1 VIGLLNRLLGN
12 GEISSHEL
20 VERSLRLI
28 EAGDGRL
35 GAVVASRAEQALAE
49 AAEVDRARVAGERL
63 GPLAG
68 LPVLVKD
75 LEDVAGMVTTRGSLL
90 HADDPPAAVDGLV
103 PGRLRAAGAILVGKS
118 NLPEN
123 AFEAYTA
130 NRLFG
135 VTRNP
140 WGQEWSP
147 GGSSGGSAAALAA
160 GMVPIATATDGGGSA
175 RIPPAFCGLV
185 GLKPSNGIVARSP
198 VPSWIDLS
206 TDAPMGHSVDDVAL
220 LLEVMRGP
228 AIGDP
233 SALPRWEP
241 AAPTPV
247 RLLAA
252 PRTVDWGPLDPD
264 LQRAF
269 DDALGALE
277 RDLGLPVEPVAPSA
291 VTPAGNA
298 DEDWFTICT
307 TEQAHEVGAVVL
319 EEQGDRF
326 DPVFLAH
333 MQNGLRVGMEEY
345 LTVRRRRFA
354 HTAALDRLLGDD
366 AVLVTPTLAMAAQ
379 HADGRMVGSD
389 VPGTPADALNTC
401 LQNITGS
408 PALSV
413 PAGRLPNGLPFGLQF
428 TGPRY
433 RDDVLLALGAR
444 WEEARPWPWY
454 APGFEPLVDQ
464 PAAPELP
471 RTPPARG
478 LDPARTGGAGA

>member
-1 VIGLLNRLLGN
+1 VIGLLTGQLEGGHVSAR
-12 GEISSHEL
+12 EL

-28 EAGDGRL
+28 EAGNGQL
-35 GAVVASRAEQALAE
+35 GAVVALRAEQALAE
-49 AAEVDRARVAGERL
+49 AAAVDAARAAGQPL

-75 LEDVAGMVTTRGSLL
+75 LEDVAGMTTTRGSLL
-90 HADDPPAAVDGLV
+90 HADDPPAAADGLV
-103 PGRLRAAGAILVGKS
+103 PGRLRRAGAVVVGKT

-140 WGQEWSP
+140 WGLEWSP
-147 GGSSGGSAAALAA
+147 GGSSGGSAAALSA

-198 VPSWIDLS
+198 APSWIDLS
-206 TDAPMGHSVDDVAL
+206 TDAPMGHSVADVAL
-220 LLEVMRGP
+220 LLDVLKGP
-228 AIGDP
+228 AVGDP

-241 AAPTPV
+241 LPGPARP

-252 PRTVDWGPLDPD
+252 PRTVDWGPLAPE
-264 LQRAF
+264 LVRAF
-269 DDALGALE
+269 DDALAVLE
-277 RDLGLPVEPVAPSA
+277 RDLGLPVEPIAPAA
-291 VTPAGNA
+291 VTPAGNV
-298 DEDWFTICT
+298 DEDWFVICT
-307 TEQAHEVGAVVL
+307 VEQAHEVGRAAL
-319 EEQGDRF
+319 EQKADLF

-333 MQNGLRVGMEEY
+333 MRNGLAVGVEEY
-345 LTVRRRRFA
+345 LAVRRRRFA

-366 AVLVTPTLAMAAQ
+366 GVLVTPTLAMAAQ
-379 HADGRMVGSD
+379 HADGRMIGAAE
-389 VPGTPADALNTC
+389 PGTPADALNTC
-401 LQNITGS
+401 LQNVTGS

-433 RDDVLLALGAR
+433 RDDLLLALGAR
-444 WEEARPWPWY
+444 WEEARPWPWF

-464 PAAPELP
+464 PGSP
-471 RTPPARG
+471 
-478 LDPARTGGAGA
+478 GAGVSRAGRPAG

>member
-1 VIGLLNRLLGN
+1 MIGLLAGRLARR
-12 GEISSHEL
+12 EVSAREL

-28 EAGDGRL
+28 EAGNAEL
-35 GAVVASRAEQALAE
+35 GAVVALRAEEALAE
-49 AAEVDRARVAGERL
+49 ATAVDQARAAGETV

-75 LEDVAGMVTTRGSLL
+75 LEDVAGMTTTRGSLL
-90 HADDPPAAVDGLV
+90 HADDPPAAGYGLV
-103 PGRLRAAGAILVGKS
+103 PARLRVAGGIVVGKT

-130 NRLFG
+130 NRVFG

-140 WGQEWSP
+140 WGLEWSP

-185 GLKPSNGIVARSP
+185 GLKPTNGIVARSP

-206 TDAPMGHSVDDVAL
+206 TDAPMGHSVADVAL
-220 LLEVMRGP
+220 LLDVMKGP
-228 AIGDP
+228 AVGDP
-233 SALPRWEP
+233 SAMPRWEP
-241 AAPTPV
+241 PSTGPARP

-252 PRTVDWGPLDPD
+252 PRTVDWGPLAPD
-264 LQRAF
+264 LVRAF
-269 DDALGALE
+269 EAALAVLE

-291 VTPAGNA
+291 VTAAGNA
-298 DEDWFTICT
+298 DEDWFVLCC
-307 TEQAHEVGAVVL
+307 TEQAHEVGRAVL
-319 EEQGDRF
+319 EAQAGQF
-326 DPVFLAH
+326 DPVFLGH
-333 MQNGLRVGMEEY
+333 MRTGLAVTVEEY
-345 LTVRRRRFA
+345 VTVRRRRFA

-366 AVLVTPTLAMAAQ
+366 GVLVTPTLAMTAQ
-379 HADGRMVGSD
+379 HADGRMIGAAE
-389 VPGTPADALNTC
+389 PGTPADALNTC
-401 LQNITGS
+401 LQNITGA

-413 PAGRLPNGLPFGLQF
+413 PAGRLANGLPFGLQF

-433 RDDVLLALGAR
+433 RDDLLLAMGAR
-444 WEEARPWPWY
+444 WEEARPWPWF

-464 PAAPELP
+464 PAAPAVSGVS
-471 RTPPARG
+471 RAGRPAG
-478 LDPARTGGAGA
+478 

>member
-1 VIGLLNRLLGN
+1 VIGLLNRLLRDGQV
-12 GEISSHEL
+12 SAREL
-20 VERSLRLI
+20 VERSLQLI

-35 GAVVASRAEQALAE
+35 GAVVALRAEQALAE
-49 AAEVDRARVAGERL
+49 AAELDRARAAGEPL

-90 HADDPPAAVDGLV
+90 HAADPPATADGLV
-103 PGRLRAAGAILVGKS
+103 PGRLRAAGAVVVGKT

-140 WGQEWSP
+140 WGLQWSP

-185 GLKPSNGIVARSP
+185 GLKPSNGIVPRFP
-198 VPSWIDLS
+198 LPSWIDLS
-206 TDAPMGHSVDDVAL
+206 TDAPMGHSVADVAL
-220 LLEVMRGP
+220 LLDVMKGP
-228 AIGDP
+228 AVGDP

-241 AAPTPV
+241 TALPARI

-252 PRTVDWGPLDPD
+252 PRTVDWGPLPAE

-269 DDALGALE
+269 DDALTALE
-277 RDLGLPVEPVAPSA
+277 RDLGLPVELVEPSA

-298 DEDWFTICT
+298 DEDWFTLCT
-307 TEQAHEVGAVVL
+307 AEQAHEVGAAVL
-319 EEQGDRF
+319 EQEADRF
-326 DPVFLAH
+326 DPVFLGH
-333 MQNGLRVGMEEY
+333 MENGLRIGVEEY
-345 LTVRRRRFA
+345 LAVRRRRFA

-366 AVLVTPTLAMAAQ
+366 GVLVTPTLAMAAQ
-379 HADGRMVGSD
+379 HADGRMVGAEE
-389 VPGTPADALNTC
+389 PGTPADALNTC

-413 PAGRLPNGLPFGLQF
+413 PAGRLANGLPFGLQF

-433 RDDVLLALGAR
+433 RDDVLLHLGR
-444 WEEARPWPWY
+444 QWEEARPWPWS
-454 APGFEPLVDQ
+454 APGFPPLVDQ
-464 PAAPELP
+464 P
-471 RTPPARG
+471 
-478 LDPARTGGAGA
+478 

>member
-1 VIGLLNRLLGN
+1 VIGLLVRQLER
-12 GEISSHEL
+12 GEVSAREL

-28 EAGDGRL
+28 EAGDGEL
-35 GAVVASRAEQALAE
+35 GAVVALRAEQALAE
-49 AAEVDRARVAGERL
+49 AAAVDAARSAGEAVGR
-63 GPLAG
+63 LAG

-75 LEDVAGMVTTRGSLL
+75 LEDVAGMTTTRGSLL
-90 HADDPPAAVDGLV
+90 HADDPPADRDGLV
-103 PGRLRAAGAILVGKS
+103 PGRLRAAGGIIVGKT

-130 NRLFG
+130 NLRFG
-135 VTRNP
+135 ITRNP
-140 WGQEWSP
+140 WGPEWSP

-185 GLKPSNGIVARSP
+185 GLKPTNGIVARSP

-206 TDAPMGHSVDDVAL
+206 TDAPMGHSVADVAL
-220 LLEVMRGP
+220 LLDVMKGP
-228 AIGDP
+228 AAGDP
-233 SALPRWEP
+233 SALPRW
-241 AAPTPV
+241 AAGPLPTRI

-252 PRTVDWGPLDPD
+252 PRTVDWGPLAPA

-269 DDALGALE
+269 NDALAVLE

-298 DEDWFTICT
+298 DEDWFILCC
-307 TEQAHEVGAVVL
+307 TEQAHEVGRAVL
-319 EEQGDRF
+319 EQQADLF

-333 MQNGLRVGMEEY
+333 MRTGLAVSVEEY
-345 LTVRRRRFA
+345 LEVRRRRFA

-366 AVLVTPTLAMAAQ
+366 GVLVTPTLAMTAQ
-379 HADGRMVGSD
+379 HADGRMIGAAE
-389 VPGTPADALNTC
+389 PGTPADALNTC
-401 LQNITGS
+401 LQNITGA

-433 RDDVLLALGAR
+433 RDDVLLSLGAR

-464 PAAPELP
+464 P
-471 RTPPARG
+471 
-478 LDPARTGGAGA
+478 